1 GYNAEAVKILI
12 FAAEGLTKRS
22 AVGFLLRSLIMFQT
36 FISRHNSNF
45 FSDKLVL
52 TSVTPASSAPVLQ
65 TPKATSSTLYFDS
78 LTVNAGNGGFLH
90 CIQMDTSVNAANQV
104 VSVGADIA
112 FDADPKFF
120 ACLVRFESSS
130 VPTTLPT
137 AYDVYPL
144 VGAHDGGFL
153 HCIQMDTSVNA
164 ANQVVSVGADIAFD
178 ADPKFFA
185 CLVRF
190 ESSSVPTT
198 LPTAYDVY
206 PLDGRHD
213 GGYYTVKD
221 CVTIDVLPRTPGNNV
236 YVGFMVWSNFTATKC
251 RGLVSLNQVIKEI
264 ICLQPLK

>member
-1 GYNAEAVKILI
+1 EAVKILI

-90 CIQMDTSVNAANQV
+90 CIQMDTSVHAANQV

-120 ACLVRFESSS
+120 ACLLRFESSS
-130 VPTTLPT
+130 VPAALAT
-137 AYDVYPL
+137 ADDV
-144 VGAHDGGFL
+144 D
-153 HCIQMDTSVNA
+153 
-164 ANQVVSVGADIAFD
+164 
-178 ADPKFFA
+178 
-185 CLVRF
+185 
-190 ESSSVPTT
+190 
-198 LPTAYDVY
+198 
-206 PLDGRHD
+206 PLDGRHA
-213 GGYYTVKD
+213 GGFCTVRS
-221 CVTIDVLPRTPGNNV
+221 CVTIDLRRRPPGPSR
-236 YVGFMVWSNFTATKC
+236 F
-251 RGLVSLNQVIKEI
+251 RGS
-264 ICLQPLK
+264 

>member
-1 GYNAEAVKILI
+1 
-12 FAAEGLTKRS
+12 
-22 AVGFLLRSLIMFQT
+22 MFQT

-144 VGAHDGGFL
+144 
-153 HCIQMDTSVNA
+153 
-164 ANQVVSVGADIAFD
+164 
-178 ADPKFFA
+178 
-185 CLVRF
+185 
-190 ESSSVPTT
+190 
-198 LPTAYDVY
+198 
-206 PLDGRHD
+206 DGRHD

-236 YVGFMVWSNFTATKC
+236 YVGFRSEERFSRNAETDLVCRLLLEKKNKHKKTTYKITEQDNQIRSQTEDQTDLSDESSQPSDYCCIRASN
-251 RGLVSLNQVIKEI
+251 
-264 ICLQPLK
+264 